1 MSYDLASEVHDAAPR
16 SLVPCPLPAAANETV
31 AEFCGY
37 PADTPGP
44 QWPAEPLDF
53 VGELQYAN
61 ITEASVGYYRF
72 GNTSGLRP
80 PLVMVVGFAQT
91 MGDWNAS
98 LMEELARDQEVIVF
112 DNRGMGESKVQRLGW
127 KGVEG
132 VWPVGSAWRRA
143 GRSRDPLLF
152 GGHYLGEF
160 EIREVCGGM

>member
-1 MSYDLASEVHDAAPR
+1 M
-16 SLVPCPLPAAANETV
+16 PCPLPAAANETV

-112 DNRGMGESKVQRLGW
+112 DNRGMGESKVLRLGW
-127 KGVEG
+127 RGAGYENCLA
-132 VWPVGSAWRRA
+132 PA

-152 GGHYLGEF
+152 GGHYLGEL
-160 EIREVCGGM
+160 ETMEVCGGM